1 MTASS
6 PSATPPLAGDE
17 LEPLLL
23 RSSPELTLLP
33 PHVGSTPSV
42 RGGVPVVAVQPEAQD
57 TFAEH
62 FERALTE
69 SPAWVLIGLAA
80 VATAGWMVERRRRR
94 ELETDK
100 DSVLWAG
107 VQPAVSSIITA
118 VDEEFF
124 DEEAPVASPA
134 AGGAPPDTTTVTSRR
149 EATLIDL
156 HQLDGRLRRRRAQGD
171 LLAATLLLQQH
182 LSDFRF
188 TSPWV
193 FLELRQ
199 LHHLLRRE
207 QEWELAREAFRARFA
222 QRAPLWQAPPT
233 DHVQLCDDPLICAEL
248 LAHWPF
254 RESRMIIRRWVLGEP
269 DVQGQQHPAPILALG
284 VYRDLLFLDRLLDRV
299 MESHPEPADSLL

>member
-1 MTASS
+1 MTDPS
-6 PSATPPLAGDE
+6 PSATAPLGGAE

-23 RSSPELTLLP
+23 RSSPELTLVP
-33 PHVGSTPSV
+33 PHVAPTPSV
-42 RGGVPVVAVQPEAQD
+42 RGAVPVVAVQADAQD

-80 VATAGWMVERRRRR
+80 VATAGWVVERRRRR

-100 DSVLWAG
+100 DSVMWAG
-107 VQPAVSSIITA
+107 VQPAGSSIITT
-118 VDEEFF
+118 VDEAFL
-124 DEEAPVASPA
+124 DEEAPATSP
-134 AGGAPPDTTTVTSRR
+134 GAEGVPPDTTTVTSRR

-233 DHVQLCDDPLICAEL
+233 DHVQLCDDPLICGEL

-254 RESRMIIRRWVLGEP
+254 RESRMIIRHWVLGEP
-269 DVQGQQHPAPILALG
+269 DAQAQQHPAPILALG

-299 MESHPEPADSLL
+299 MESRPARADSLL